1 MAQQEQEK
9 VDILLVE
16 DNADETE
23 LALRALRKG
32 DRHPNTFVVEDGAQ
46 ALDFLFA
53 RGEFAH
59 RAMEAPPRLVL
70 LDLMLP
76 KVNGLEVLRR
86 ARAND
91 KTRTIPVVMLS
102 SSREDRDI
110 VESYQGGANSYIVKP
125 LNFEMFVRCISTV
138 RDYWLECNR
147 LPT

>member
-1 MAQQEQEK
+1 MASRER

-16 DNADETE
+16 DNPDETE
-23 LALRALRKG
+23 LALRALRRG
-32 DRHPNTFVVEDGAQ
+32 DPAPSTFVAADGAQ

-59 RAMEAPPRLVL
+59 RATQAPPRLVL

-86 ARAND
+86 IRASAETS
-91 KTRTIPVVMLS
+91 KIPVVMLTS
-102 SSREDRDI
+102 SQEERD
-110 VESYQGGANSYIVKP
+110 VADAYAGGANSYIVKP
-125 LNFEMFVRCISTV
+125 LHFETFVRCIATI

-147 LPT
+147 PST

>member
-1 MAQQEQEK
+1 MTPPDR

-16 DNADETE
+16 DNPDEKE

-32 DRHPNTFVVEDGAQ
+32 DPAPSTFVAADGAQ

-59 RAMEAPPRLVL
+59 RATEPLPRLVL

-76 KVNGLEVLRR
+76 KVSGLDVLRQIR
-86 ARAND
+86 ASAE
-91 KTRTIPVVMLS
+91 TRKIPVVMLTS
-102 SSREDRDI
+102 SQEERD
-110 VESYQGGANSYIVKP
+110 VADAYAGGANSYIVKP
-125 LNFEMFVRCISTV
+125 LDFARFVRCIATI

-147 LPT
+147 PPT